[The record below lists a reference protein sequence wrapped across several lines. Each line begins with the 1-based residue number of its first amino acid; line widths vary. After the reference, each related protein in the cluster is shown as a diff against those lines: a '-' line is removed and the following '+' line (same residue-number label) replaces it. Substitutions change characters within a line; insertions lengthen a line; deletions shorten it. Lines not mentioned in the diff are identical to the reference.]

1 MPNPPNWLKALG
13 SKPQPGTVE
22 VGGRAFALERTFKND
37 FFAVTAVYQREG
49 ERIVVKINRT
59 AHLFLVPL
67 SFVGRFLASREAAV
81 LAALEDVK
89 GVPRLLERLGPTG
102 VAREF
107 VPGEPLRRG
116 MRVGDSFHAQLRALI
131 DEMHKRGLAYVDL
144 EKCENVLVGDDG
156 KPYLFDFQISWFI
169 RRGWLAKM
177 PPMGMLR
184 RFLQRGDLYH
194 LAKLQRRTRPD
205 QMTEQQLVDSY
216 RRPWYVRL
224 HRRIT
229 YPFTFVRRWFLNRI
243 DPRRGD
249 GERGR
254 IS

>member
-1 MPNPPNWLKALG
+1 MANPPHWLKALG
-13 SKPQPGTVE
+13 SKPQPPIVE
-22 VGGRAFALERTFKND
+22 VRGKTYALERTFKND
-37 FFAVTAVYQREG
+37 FFAVTAAYRCG
-49 ERIVVKINRT
+49 DERIILKINRT
-59 AHLFLVPL
+59 APLLGIPL

-81 LAALEDVK
+81 LAALDDVD
-89 GVPRLLERLGPTG
+89 GVPKLLERFGPTG

-107 VPGEPLRRG
+107 IDGEPLRKG
-116 MRVGDSFHAQLRALI
+116 MRVGDEFHAQLRALI
-131 DEMHKRGLAYVDL
+131 DEMHTRGMAYVDL

-156 KPYLFDFQISWFI
+156 KPYLFDFQISWFL
-169 RRGWLAKM
+169 RRSLLAKI
-177 PPMGMLR
+177 PPMGILR

-194 LAKLQRRTRPD
+194 LAKLQRRTRLD
-205 QMTEQQLVDSY
+205 QMTEQQLADSY

-229 YPFTFVRRWFLNRI
+229 YPFTFLRRWALDRI

-254 IS
+254 IT